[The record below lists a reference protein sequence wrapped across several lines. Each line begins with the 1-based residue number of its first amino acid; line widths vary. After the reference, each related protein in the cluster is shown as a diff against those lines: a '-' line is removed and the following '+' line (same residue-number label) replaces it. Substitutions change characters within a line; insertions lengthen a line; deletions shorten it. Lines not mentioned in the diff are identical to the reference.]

1 MEQKRKRKSNQLQK
15 SMTEA
20 LAQLF
25 KDYIGLENGLSKEEI
40 LHKLFGKGQSFLQT
54 YYDWR
59 HKVLP
64 AMHYLRTHTKC
75 FIVSGDFNGSSVFF
89 VIKREEEAAEF
100 KRKNNKQID
109 GLEKTSIRASKAVR
123 EQWYK
128 EL

>member
-1 MEQKRKRKSNQLQK
+1 MEQKRKKKSNQLQK

-20 LAQLF
+20 LSQLF
-25 KDYIGLENGLSKEEI
+25 KNYIGLENGLSKEEI
-40 LHKLFGKGQSFLQT
+40 QHKLFGTGRSFLQT

-64 AMHYLRTHTKC
+64 AMHYLRMHTKC
-75 FIVSGDFNGSSVFF
+75 FIVSGDLDGSVVFF
-89 VIKREEEAAEF
+89 VIKHEEEAAEF
-100 KRKNNKQID
+100 RRKNNKQID
-109 GLEKTSIRASKAVR
+109 GLEKTSTRAMKAVR